1 MQSRFAQFV
10 IDRFAVNAFDGGTD
24 VGGPGCRPNVL
35 LLATTDG
42 SALAHRLVRE
52 AGLGFRPAM
61 GHTNLDRKALRR
73 FQTFDAPV
81 RWWNVV
87 MPVTTDT
94 GDIATRLRGE
104 DIIDPHTNGEAFALR
119 VRDASRIRSTIQY
132 DMAWTIIIV
141 DMSKTGS
148 VPFGALADYISMVAL
163 AQVDAEADLA
173 GQSTILN
180 LFDAPDVVGGLTDWD
195 KDYLAALYAAPNDR
209 SSAEQQENGVVR
221 TLVRE
226 RRARETTGQAP
237 VAED

>member
-1 MQSRFAQFV
+1 
-10 IDRFAVNAFDGGTD
+10 
-24 VGGPGCRPNVL
+24 
-35 LLATTDG
+35 
-42 SALAHRLVRE
+42 
-52 AGLGFRPAM
+52 
-61 GHTNLDRKALRR
+61 
-73 FQTFDAPV
+73 
-81 RWWNVV
+81 
-87 MPVTTDT
+87 
-94 GDIATRLRGE
+94 
-104 DIIDPHTNGEAFALR
+104 
-119 VRDASRIRSTIQY
+119 
-132 DMAWTIIIV
+132 MAWTIIIV